1 MHVSVARQVTAH
13 QCASYKRMNETQQH
27 TWQEANQEYLMS
39 SLRLVRDRLDGS
51 GNGNGTVADHDEEV
65 DRRKHLEQAVRDAD
79 SRLPSPSALD
89 HLCSLFGL
97 STFERD
103 LLLLAAGP
111 ELDAGFA
118 AACRRAGALPPTP
131 GLALSVLADPHW
143 SGITPSSPLRR
154 WHLISLGNA
163 DRLTDSP
170 VRIEEPLLH
179 YLAGVPCVDERLL
192 SLTREVHPG
201 MPLAASQ
208 ERCASRALALW
219 EMDRSN
225 GERLPVLR
233 LRGADRRAPFGIA
246 ATVCDQ
252 VGLSLR
258 SIPARFLPSA
268 PAELDLFCRLFE
280 RDAAL
285 HSLALLVDCSDVSGD
300 ESGISA
306 AVHRLVEEAFLPLFI
321 VGEMQMRPVRR
332 TVASFDVAK
341 PEPKEQQSL
350 WRQAFHETHP
360 DLQAD
365 RLATQFNLSAETIYT
380 VAAEG
385 RALHGAG
392 QEQHAPIEDR
402 LWDLCRAYQR
412 PGLDEL
418 AQRIEPASEWD
429 DLILPEKQKAVLKE
443 MVIHARNQNL
453 VYRDWGFARKG
464 ERGLGITALFAG
476 QSGTG
481 KTMAAEIL
489 AQQLQLDLYR
499 IDLSAIISKYI
510 GETEKNLGRVFDAAD
525 EGGCLLLFDE
535 ADAIFGK
542 RSEVKDSHDRYA
554 NIEVSYLLQRLESY
568 RGMAVLTTNMKSAV
582 DSAFLRRLRFLVN
595 FPFPDPE
602 SRVEIWRRAFPPS
615 APTEGLDP
623 DRLARLNV
631 TGGHIRNIA
640 MAAAFLAADAGQPI
654 RMDHLLAAA
663 RSEMIKIEKSITAS
677 EVKGWA

>member
-1 MHVSVARQVTAH
+1 
-13 QCASYKRMNETQQH
+13 
-27 TWQEANQEYLMS
+27 MS
-39 SLRLVRDRLDGS
+39 SLRLVRERLEDS
-51 GNGNGTVADHDEEV
+51 GNGTNGSSGDDAGKRE
-65 DRRKHLEQAVRDAD
+65 RLEQAVRDAD
-79 SRLPSPSALD
+79 SRLPSPAALD
-89 HLCSLFGL
+89 HLCALFGL

-111 ELDAGFA
+111 ELDAEFA

-131 GLALSVLADPHW
+131 GLALSILADPHW

-154 WHLISLGNA
+154 WHLVSLGSA

-179 YLAGVPCVDERLL
+179 YLAGAPCVDERLQ
-192 SLTREVHPG
+192 SLTREVHSG

-208 ERCASRALALW
+208 ENCADRALALW
-219 EMDRSN
+219 EMDRSS
-225 GERLPVLR
+225 GERLPVIR

-246 ATVCDQ
+246 ENVCNR
-252 VGLSLR
+252 VGLVLR
-258 SIPARFLPSA
+258 SISARFLPSS

-341 PEPKEQQSL
+341 PDPKEQQNL
-350 WRQAFHETHP
+350 WRTAFSGTHP
-360 DLQAD
+360 NLQAD
-365 RLATQFNLSAETIYT
+365 RLATQFNLSAETIYA

-385 RALHGAG
+385 QVLDGT
-392 QEQHAPIEDR
+392 EQQDEQSSIEDR
-402 LWDLCRAYQR
+402 LWDLCRAHQR

-418 AQRIEPASEWD
+418 AQRIEPASGWD
-429 DLILPEKQKAVLKE
+429 DLILPEKQKSVLKE

-453 VYRDWGFARKG
+453 VYQDWGFAKKG
-464 ERGLGITALFAG
+464 DRGLGITALFAG

-489 AQQLQLDLYR
+489 ASQLQLDLYR

-535 ADAIFGK
+535 ADSVFGR

-595 FPFPDPE
+595 FPFPDIE
-602 SRVEIWRRAFPPS
+602 SRVEIWRRAFPDS

-623 DRLARLNV
+623 YRLAQLNV

-640 MAAAFLAADAGQPI
+640 LAAAFLAADAGQPI
-654 RMDHLLAAA
+654 RMEHLLAAA
-663 RSEMIKIEKSITAS
+663 RSEMIKIEKSITAG